1 MKKIVVVFFSIFL
14 VGHTVLAGGGAAKW
28 VPATGARGVGGEP
41 VAGTPGNKWYV
52 GSRAPLLPERF
63 VRLPV
68 TAFVPGGWL
77 RRQLELQRD
86 GLMGN
91 LGSISIWLQ
100 KKDNAWLNKEGT
112 GKIGWEELPY
122 WLKGYSSTA
131 YLLKD
136 KKMIKETKF
145 WIDAVLNNQRANG
158 DFGPARVNKGNR
170 DLWTNMP
177 MVWCLQ
183 SYYEYSGDKRVI
195 SFLKRYFSYQLSIP
209 DDQFLKDYWENSRG
223 GDDMYSVYWL
233 YNRTGDAFL
242 MDLAAK
248 IHRNTANWRQAR
260 NLPNWH
266 NVNIAQSFREP
277 ATYYLQSH
285 DSSDLGATY
294 NDFALVREFYGQVP
308 GGMFGADENARRG
321 YDDPRQAVETCGM
334 VEQITSDNFLLAE
347 TGDIKWADNCED
359 VAFNTLPAAFM
370 PDYRSL
376 RYLTAP
382 NMVISDSKNHA
393 PGISNEGPFLMMNP
407 FSSRCC
413 QHNHGAG
420 WAYYASN
427 TWMATP
433 DNGLVAQLYS
443 EGTVRARVGD
453 GKLVSVEEKTHY
465 PFEERIEMTVKTSSS
480 SAVAWPMYLRVP
492 AWCSAPEVSVNGVV
506 VSSSAKD
513 GYIMVSRNW
522 ANGDKLV
529 LVLPMRLDVR
539 RWERNKNS
547 VSVDY
552 GPLSFS
558 LLIGEKYEKKGTKET
573 AIGDS
578 GWQDSADASKW
589 PSYEIYPTTPWN
601 YGLELSSGDAA
612 ASFVLERRG
621 WPADNNP
628 FVNGAAPVVL
638 HAKGRRI
645 PGWQVDQYGLCG
657 VLPVSPV
664 VSAEPE
670 EALTLVPMGGA
681 RLRISSFPVI
691 GDRGAAAGDGG
702 AAVREGAGTPGDGV
716 AGAGMLVNPLLP
728 SGPDPYSFYK
738 DGYYYYTHTVGDH
751 IELWKT
757 KNFADLATAPHKTI
771 FKPGAGKEYSRDVWA
786 PEVMFLEGKWYAYFA
801 ADAKNNYGHRLWVL
815 ENSSADPFEGEWVM
829 KGRIGDASDKWAIDG
844 DVLKYNGKLYMVWSG
859 WETDV
864 NREQDLY
871 IARLSNP
878 WTVEGP
884 RVRISRPEYPWEKYG
899 DMHTPGEPAH
909 IDVNEGP
916 QFLQHGGD
924 LFVVYSASA
933 CWTDTY
939 ALGLLRLVQGG
950 DPMDPAAW
958 KKSGKPVF
966 QQSPENGV
974 YGTGH
979 NSFFLSPDGKESWI
993 LYHANSNPGEGC
1005 GPRRSSRAQP
1015 FSWEADGTPD
1025 FGQPVRQGVA
1035 IPVPSG
1041 SNN

>member
-1 MKKIVVVFFSIFL
+1 MKKIIVVFFSIFL
-14 VGHTVLAGGGAAKW
+14 VWHTVLAG
-28 VPATGARGVGGEP
+28 
-41 VAGTPGNKWYV
+41 GTPGNKWYT
-52 GSRAPLLPERF
+52 GNRAPLLPERF
-63 VRLPV
+63 VRLPA
-68 TAFVPGGWL
+68 TAFSPGGWL

-100 KKDNAWLNKEGT
+100 KKDNAWLNKAGT

-122 WLKGYSSTA
+122 WLKGYSTTA
-131 YLLKD
+131 YLLRD
-136 KKMIKETKF
+136 EKMIRETKF

-183 SYYEYSGDKRVI
+183 SYYEYSGDKRVLP
-195 SFLKRYFSYQLSIP
+195 FLRRYFAYQLSIP

-233 YNRTGDAFL
+233 YNRTGDAL
-242 MDLAAK
+242 LLQLADK

-277 ATYYLQSH
+277 ATWYLQSH
-285 DSSDLGATY
+285 QPSDLSATY
-294 NDFALVREFYGQVP
+294 NDFSLVREFYGQVP

-370 PDYRSL
+370 PDYKSL

-443 EGTVRARVGD
+443 EGTVRARVGN
-453 GKLVSVEEKTHY
+453 GEWVSIEERTHY
-465 PFEERIEMTVKTSSS
+465 PFEERIEMKVKTG
-480 SAVAWPMYLRVP
+480 SAATWPMYLRVP
-492 AWCSAPEVSVNGVV
+492 AWCSAPVVAVNGVV
-506 VSSSAKD
+506 TPSSAKN
-513 GYIMVSRNW
+513 GYIMVSRRW
-522 ANGDKLV
+522 ADGDKLV
-529 LVLPMRLDVR
+529 LVLPMRLDLR

-601 YGLELSSGDAA
+601 YGLELDSADAL
-612 ASFVLERRG
+612 ASFSLERRG
-621 WPADNNP
+621 WPTDDNP
-628 FVNGAAPVVL
+628 FVNSAAPLVL
-638 HAKGRRI
+638 HARGRRI

-657 VLPVSPV
+657 VLPMSPV
-664 VSAEPE
+664 VSSEPE

-681 RLRISSFPVI
+681 RLRISAFPVI
-691 GDRGAAAGDGG
+691 GRGDGAAA
-702 AAVREGAGTPGDGV
+702 P
-716 AGAGMLVNPLLP
+716 GMLVNPLLP

-738 DGYYYYTHTVGDH
+738 DGYYYYTHTVGNR

-757 KNFADLATAPHKTI
+757 KNFSDLATAPHKTI
-771 FKPGAGKEYSRDVWA
+771 FKPEAGTDYSKDVWA
-786 PEVMFLEGKWYAYFA
+786 PEVLFLEGKWYAYFA
-801 ADAKNNYGHRLWVL
+801 ADGKDNYGHRLWVL

-829 KGRIGDASDKWAIDG
+829 KGKIGDASDKWAIDG
-844 DVLKYNGKLYMVWSG
+844 DVFKYNGKLYMAWSG

-864 NREQDLY
+864 NREQDIY

-884 RVRISRPEYPWEKYG
+884 RVRISRPTYPWEKHG

-916 QFLQHGGD
+916 QFLQHGND
-924 LFVVYSASA
+924 LFIVYSASA

-939 ALGLLRLVQGG
+939 ALGLLRLARGG

-958 KKSGKPVF
+958 TKSDMPVF
-966 QQSPENGV
+966 QQSPVNGV
-974 YGTGH
+974 YATGH

-993 LYHANSNPGEGC
+993 LYHANSNPNEGC

-1015 FSWEADGTPD
+1015 FTWKADGMPD

-1041 SNN
+1041 SSN

>member
-1 MKKIVVVFFSIFL
+1 MKKMLLVFFCSSLFWCT
-14 VGHTVLAGGGAAKW
+14 GFAGGTPGSNA
-28 VPATGARGVGGEP
+28 GGP
-41 VAGTPGNKWYV
+41 PGNKWYT
-52 GSRAPLLPERF
+52 GNRAPLLPGHF
-63 VRLPV
+63 VKLPA
-68 TAFVPGGWL
+68 TAFTPGGWL
-77 RRQLELQRD
+77 RQQLELQRD

-100 KKDNAWLNKEGT
+100 KRDNAWLNKTGT

-131 YLLKD
+131 YLLRD
-136 KKMIKETKF
+136 EKMIKETKF
-145 WIDAVLNNQRANG
+145 WIDAVLGNQRTNG
-158 DFGPARVNKGNR
+158 DFGPNRVRKGSR

-183 SYYEYSGDKRVI
+183 SYYEYSGDKRVL
-195 SFLKRYFSYQLSIP
+195 SFLSRYFAWQLTLP
-209 DDQFLKDYWENSRG
+209 DDKFLEDYWENSRG

-233 YNRTGDAFL
+233 YNHTGEKFL
-242 MDLAAK
+242 LDLATK

-260 NLPNWH
+260 TLPNWH
-266 NVNIAQSFREP
+266 NVNIAQCFREP

-285 DSSDLGATY
+285 RAEDRDATY
-294 NDFALVREFYGQVP
+294 NDFALVRNIYGQVP
-308 GGMFGADENARRG
+308 GGMFGSDENARKG

-334 VEQITSDNFLLAE
+334 VEQITSDNFLLLM
-347 TGDIKWADNCED
+347 TGDVKWADNCED
-359 VAFNTLPAAFM
+359 VAFNTLPAACM

-420 WAYYASN
+420 WAYYAEN

-433 DNGLVAQLYS
+433 DNGLAAQLYS

-453 GKLVSVEEKTHY
+453 GQWVSVEERTHY
-465 PFEERIEMTVKTSSS
+465 PFEEQIEMTVKTKKE
-480 SAVAWPMYLRVP
+480 AAWPIYLRVP
-492 AWCSAPEVSVNGVV
+492 AWCSAPVVKVNGADEPLTTV
-506 VSSSAKD
+506 KD
-513 GYIMVSRNW
+513 GYIRLNRSWKND
-522 ANGDKLV
+522 DKIV
-529 LVLPMRLDVR
+529 LVLPMRLSVR

-601 YGLELSSGDAA
+601 YGLDTT
-612 ASFVLERRG
+612 ASFSMEKKT

-628 FVNGAAPVVL
+628 FVNAAAPLVL
-638 HAKGRRI
+638 HAKGRKI
-645 PGWQVDQYGLCG
+645 PGWKVDQYGLCG
-657 VLPVSPV
+657 VLPASPV
-664 VSAEPE
+664 MSKEPE
-670 EALTLVPMGGA
+670 EDLTLVPMGGA
-681 RLRISSFPVI
+681 RLRISAFPVI
-691 GDRGAAAGDGG
+691 AADTA
-702 AAVREGAGTPGDGV
+702 T
-716 AGAGMLVNPLLP
+716 GMLVNPLLP
-728 SGPDPYSFYK
+728 SGPDPYSCYK
-738 DGYYYYTHTVGDH
+738 DGYYYYTHTMGDR
-751 IELWKT
+751 IDLWKS
-757 KNFADLATAPHKTI
+757 KNLADLKTAPHKTI
-771 FKPGAGKEYSRDVWA
+771 FKPQPGTSYSRDIWA

-801 ADAKNNYGHRLWVL
+801 ADAKDNHGHRMWVL
-815 ENSSADPFEGEWVM
+815 ENASPDPFEGEWVM
-829 KGRIGDASDKWAIDG
+829 KGKISDASDKWAIDG
-844 DVLKYNGKLYMVWSG
+844 DVFNYKGKLYMVWSG

-864 NREQDLY
+864 NREQDIY

-884 RVRISRPEYPWEKYG
+884 RVRISRPTYPWEKYG

-916 QFLQHGGD
+916 QFLQHNND
-924 LFVVYSASA
+924 LFIVYSASA

-939 ALGLLRLVQGG
+939 ALGLLRLARDG

-958 KKSGKPVF
+958 TKSDKPVF
-966 QQSPENGV
+966 QQSPANKV
-974 YGTGH
+974 YATGH
-979 NSFFLSPDGKESWI
+979 KSFFLSPDGKESWI
-993 LYHANSNPGEGC
+993 LYHANSNPGDGC
-1005 GPRRSSRAQP
+1005 GNKRSSRAQP
-1015 FSWEADGTPD
+1015 FTWNADGTPD
-1025 FGQPVRQGVA
+1025 FGQPVREGVA

-1041 SNN
+1041 SSN

>member
-1 MKKIVVVFFSIFL
+1 MKKIIVVLFSIFL
-14 VGHTVLAGGGAAKW
+14 VWHTVLAGGA
-28 VPATGARGVGGEP
+28 PANRWYTG
-41 VAGTPGNKWYV
+41 N
-52 GSRAPLLPERF
+52 RAPLLPGRF
-63 VRLPV
+63 VRLPA
-68 TAFVPGGWL
+68 TALTPGGWL

-100 KKDNAWLNKEGT
+100 KRDNAWLNKAGT

-131 YLLKD
+131 YLLRD
-136 KKMIKETKF
+136 EKMIRETKF

-158 DFGPARVNKGNR
+158 DFGPNRVNKGNR

-183 SYYEYSGDKRVI
+183 SYYEYSGDKRVLG
-195 SFLKRYFSYQLSIP
+195 FLRRYFTYQLSIP
-209 DDQFLKDYWENSRG
+209 DEQFLKDYWENSRG

-242 MDLAAK
+242 LELANK
-248 IHRNTANWRQAR
+248 IDRNTANWRQAR

-285 DSSDLGATY
+285 QPSDLNATY

-321 YDDPRQAVETCGM
+321 HDDPRQAVETCGM

-347 TGDIKWADNCED
+347 TGDVKWADNCED

-443 EGTVRARVGD
+443 EGTVRARVGN
-453 GKLVSVEEKTHY
+453 GQWVSVEERTHY
-465 PFEERIEMTVKTSSS
+465 PFEEQIEMKVKTG
-480 SAVAWPMYLRVP
+480 SAATWPMYLRVP
-492 AWCSAPEVSVNGVV
+492 AWCSAPVVKINGVV
-506 VSSSAKD
+506 APLATVKD
-513 GYIMVSRNW
+513 GYIVVSRKW
-522 ANGDKLV
+522 VDGDKLV
-529 LVLPMRLDVR
+529 LVLPMRLGVR

-547 VSVDY
+547 VSIDY

-601 YGLELSSGDAA
+601 YGLELDAGDAA
-612 ASFVLERRG
+612 ASFTLEKRA

-628 FVNGAAPVVL
+628 FVNSAVPLVL
-638 HAKGRRI
+638 HARGRRI
-645 PGWQVDQYGLCG
+645 PSWQIDKYGLCG
-657 VLPVSPV
+657 VLP
-664 VSAEPE
+664 
-670 EALTLVPMGGA
+670 
-681 RLRISSFPVI
+681 
-691 GDRGAAAGDGG
+691 
-702 AAVREGAGTPGDGV
+702 
-716 AGAGMLVNPLLP
+716 
-728 SGPDPYSFYK
+728 
-738 DGYYYYTHTVGDH
+738 
-751 IELWKT
+751 
-757 KNFADLATAPHKTI
+757 
-771 FKPGAGKEYSRDVWA
+771 
-786 PEVMFLEGKWYAYFA
+786 
-801 ADAKNNYGHRLWVL
+801 
-815 ENSSADPFEGEWVM
+815 
-829 KGRIGDASDKWAIDG
+829 
-844 DVLKYNGKLYMVWSG
+844 
-859 WETDV
+859 
-864 NREQDLY
+864 
-871 IARLSNP
+871 
-878 WTVEGP
+878 
-884 RVRISRPEYPWEKYG
+884 
-899 DMHTPGEPAH
+899 
-909 IDVNEGP
+909 
-916 QFLQHGGD
+916 
-924 LFVVYSASA
+924 
-933 CWTDTY
+933 
-939 ALGLLRLVQGG
+939 
-950 DPMDPAAW
+950 
-958 KKSGKPVF
+958 
-966 QQSPENGV
+966 
-974 YGTGH
+974 
-979 NSFFLSPDGKESWI
+979 
-993 LYHANSNPGEGC
+993 
-1005 GPRRSSRAQP
+1005 
-1015 FSWEADGTPD
+1015 
-1025 FGQPVRQGVA
+1025 
-1035 IPVPSG
+1035 
-1041 SNN
+1041 